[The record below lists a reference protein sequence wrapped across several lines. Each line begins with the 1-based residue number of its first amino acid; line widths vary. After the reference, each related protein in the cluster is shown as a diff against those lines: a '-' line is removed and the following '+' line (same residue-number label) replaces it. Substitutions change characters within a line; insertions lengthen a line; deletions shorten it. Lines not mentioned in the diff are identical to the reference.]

1 MYPDIQRK
9 LRAEIHAR
17 LEYVGGGPPE
27 GIFWDVLES
36 MPYLNGFCEEVLR
49 LYPTVPVTVREAQ
62 RETCV
67 AGQRVPRGTLFLL
80 VPYATNRNPAAW
92 GADADKLVPE
102 RWIDTDPRTGAARPN
117 KTGGTTSNFASLTF
131 LHGPRACI
139 GQDFAKA
146 ELRCAVAGLVGGFE
160 VRLRP
165 DQEEPRISG
174 VITAK
179 AEGGMRLLF
188 RKAAADE
195 VEV

>member
-1 MYPDIQRK
+1 
-9 LRAEIHAR
+9 
-17 LEYVGGGPPE
+17 
-27 GIFWDVLES
+27 

-62 RETCV
+62 RETSV
-67 AGQRVPRGTLFLL
+67 AGYRVPQGTLFVL
-80 VPYATNRNPAAW
+80 VPYATNRNPRAW
-92 GADADKLVPE
+92 GPDADRVVPE
-102 RWIDTDPRTGAARPN
+102 RWIDVDPNTGVARPN

-146 ELRCAVAGLVGGFE
+146 EMRCAVAGLVGGFE
-160 VRLRP
+160 IKLREN
-165 DQEEPRISG
+165 QKEPRISG

-188 RKAAADE
+188 RKAAGWEEQEANSQGLKE
-195 VEV
+195 VTQL